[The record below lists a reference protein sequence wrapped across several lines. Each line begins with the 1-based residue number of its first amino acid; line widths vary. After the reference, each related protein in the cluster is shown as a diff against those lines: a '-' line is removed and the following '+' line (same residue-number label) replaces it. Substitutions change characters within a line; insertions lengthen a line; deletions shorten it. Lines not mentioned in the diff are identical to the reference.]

1 MGKDFRTYLLVVGFP
16 ALVLTAAAVWLAQI
30 EMDRATRPRPT
41 LSLRIDE
48 KTTREQAEAYKRQ
61 VFEKIDAA
69 AATYA
74 ACPASERKPLRVS
87 LLVADRPGPPQG
99 ANRFAQAFSS
109 DSYSPWF
116 VDAEER
122 AREDDIAVARILWI
136 ACCVV
141 GLMFLS
147 LVAGGWIL
155 VRAAR
160 KAREEALQKTDFVS
174 NISHEFK
181 TPLTSIC
188 LCAELA
194 QDDGL
199 SAERRQKALKAIVTE
214 SNRLKGLVLNA
225 LDFSRLEKNRRFFK
239 LEECDVAD
247 LARQSAEPLRERF
260 PNGLNLPTDSCLAR
274 ADVSALK
281 QIVVILLD
289 NAAKYAASAGE
300 VSVGLEREGGHVRL
314 TVSDRGPGLDR
325 DGLKHAFDRFWR
337 GDNATTSETGGSGL
351 GLAIARE
358 LAKGMGGSLKVSPR
372 DGNGLVFTLTLL
384 V

>member
-1 MGKDFRTYLLVVGFP
+1 MGKGFRTYLLVVGFP

-30 EMDRATRPRPT
+30 EMGRATRPRPT
-41 LSLRIDE
+41 LSLRVDS
-48 KTTREQAEAYKRQ
+48 KTVRDQVEAYKRQ

-69 AATYA
+69 AAAYA
-74 ACPASERKPLRVS
+74 ACPAEERKPLRVS
-87 LLVADRPGPPQG
+87 LLVVDRPRSSPV

-109 DSYSPWF
+109 ESYSPWF

-122 AREDDIAVARILWI
+122 AREDDIAVARIFWI

-194 QDDGL
+194 QDEGL
-199 SAERRQKALKAIVTE
+199 SPERRRKALKAIVAE
-214 SNRLKGLVLNA
+214 SDRLKGLVLNA
-225 LDFSRLEKNRRFFK
+225 LDFSRLEKNVRRF
-239 LEECDVAD
+239 EPEACDAAELV
-247 LARQSAEPLRERF
+247 RQAAEPLRERF
-260 PNGLNLPTDSCLAR
+260 PLGLALPTGSCPAR
-274 ADVSALK
+274 ADVSGLK

-300 VSVGLEREGGHVRL
+300 VAVALERGAGRVRM
-314 TVSDRGPGLDR
+314 TVSDRGPGLDPG
-325 DGLKHAFDRFWR
+325 GLRHVFDRFWR

-372 DGNGLVFTLTLL
+372 GGGGLVFTLTLP